1 MKLSVENGCFSY
13 PHGGREVLKNIN
25 FSAQEGDMV
34 AILGPNGAGKTT
46 LLRCIMGFLRWGA
59 GASLL
64 DDRNIR
70 DIPYREL
77 WQAVAYVPQARG
89 VASSSTALEMVLL
102 GRGSRVGLFA
112 KPGAADLEA
121 AQQAMRRL
129 HIEHLESKRCSEM
142 SGGELQMVL
151 IARALASDPHILI
164 LDEPESNLDFKNQLL
179 VLNAM
184 SELTASGMTCIF
196 NTHYPAHA
204 LQRAGKALLL
214 SKGGESL
221 FGQTH
226 AVVTERNIQK
236 AFGVRAV
243 IGELET
249 PSNMV
254 HDVVAL
260 EICERGSVESDA
272 EEQARRELAV
282 VSIISQD
289 FEISSQINEL
299 LHEVSQHIVGRMGMP
314 YRDMGLYIINV
325 TLDAPAGVVQALCAK
340 LNVLPGVAVK
350 ATYPR
355 ETASRGDVQPK
366 KEA

>member
-1 MKLSVENGCFSY
+1 MIDLTVNKE
-13 PHGGREVLKNIN
+13 
-25 FSAQEGDMV
+25 
-34 AILGPNGAGKTT
+34 
-46 LLRCIMGFLRWGA
+46 
-59 GASLL
+59 
-64 DDRNIR
+64 
-70 DIPYREL
+70 
-77 WQAVAYVPQARG
+77 
-89 VASSSTALEMVLL
+89 AL
-102 GRGSRVGLFA
+102 
-112 KPGAADLEA
+112 
-121 AQQAMRRL
+121 
-129 HIEHLESKRCSEM
+129 
-142 SGGELQMVL
+142 
-151 IARALASDPHILI
+151 
-164 LDEPESNLDFKNQLL
+164 
-179 VLNAM
+179 
-184 SELTASGMTCIF
+184 
-196 NTHYPAHA
+196 
-204 LQRAGKALLL
+204 
-214 SKGGESL
+214 
-221 FGQTH
+221 
-226 AVVTERNIQK
+226 ERNIQK

-260 EICERGSVESDA
+260 EICERGGAESGA
-272 EEQARRELAV
+272 EEQVRRELAV